1 MCKRNLDLSRAA
13 HYMGPVMA
21 NRGRK
26 SDKAQRLA
34 EALRANLR
42 KRKAQ
47 SRARRGGADIGEG
60 PEEEVCTKSADN
72 RPEDTTTGSD
82 SRTEE

>member
-1 MCKRNLDLSRAA
+1 
-13 HYMGPVMA
+13 MA
-21 NRGRK
+21 NGGQK
-26 SDKAQRLA
+26 SDKAERLA

-47 SRARRGGADIGEG
+47 SRARRGGSGIADG
-60 PEEEVCTKSADN
+60 PTAEVCTKTADN
-72 RPEDTTTGSD
+72 RPEDTTTGGD